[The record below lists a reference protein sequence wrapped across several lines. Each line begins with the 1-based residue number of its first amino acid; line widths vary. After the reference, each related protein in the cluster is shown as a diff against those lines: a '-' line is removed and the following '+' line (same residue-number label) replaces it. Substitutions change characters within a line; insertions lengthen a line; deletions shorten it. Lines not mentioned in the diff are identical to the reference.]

1 MTFDIYPAID
11 LRHGRVVRLERG
23 DPARQTVFGHDPA
36 ATGRRWV
43 EAGATWLHVVNLDG
57 ALAEAGADN
66 WAALD
71 RLANLGARV
80 QFGGGLRAMADIEA
94 ALELGVSRVL
104 LGTAALENPQLVAEA
119 LARYGP
125 ARVAISIDARDGRV
139 HTRGWQTET
148 AVAPLDLALA
158 MRAAGVST
166 ITYTDISRDGVLTGV
181 NVEATTELARA
192 SGLDVIASGGVNSL
206 DDIARL
212 WAVAS
217 GAGGGAGHVAG
228 VIIGRALYDGKLDLA
243 DALAVARDSYPASS

>member
-23 DPARQTVFGHDPA
+23 DPARQTVFGHDPVA
-36 ATGRRWV
+36 IGRRWV
-43 EAGATWLHVVNLDG
+43 ESGATWLHVVNLDG
-57 ALAEAGADN
+57 ALAEEGADN

-104 LGTAALENPQLVAEA
+104 LGTAALENPPLVAEA

-125 ARVAISIDARDGRV
+125 TRVAVSIDARDGRV
-139 HTRGWQTET
+139 RTRGWQTET
-148 AVAPLDLALA
+148 TVAPLDLAQA
-158 MRAAGVST
+158 MRAAGVAVV
-166 ITYTDISRDGVLTGV
+166 TYTDISRDGVLTGV
-181 NVEATTELARA
+181 NVEATAELARA

-206 DDIARL
+206 DDITRL
-212 WAVAS
+212 RAIASDMGS
-217 GAGGGAGHVAG
+217 GAGRVTG
-228 VIIGRALYDGKLDLA
+228 VIIGRALYDGKLDLSK
-243 DALAVARDSYPASS
+243 ALAVARDSYPASS

>member
-43 EAGATWLHVVNLDG
+43 EAGAAWLHVVNLDG

-125 ARVAISIDARDGRV
+125 ARVAVSIDARDGRV
-139 HTRGWQTET
+139 HTRGWQTQT

-158 MRAAGVST
+158 MRDAGVEVV
-166 ITYTDISRDGVLTGV
+166 TYTDISRDGVLTGV
-181 NVEATTELARA
+181 NVEATAELAHA

-212 WAVAS
+212 GAVAAGRGS
-217 GAGGGAGHVAG
+217 GVGRVAG

-243 DALAVARDSYPASS
+243 DALTVARDSYPASS